1 MSSRSSFSYSKP
13 SLDVYFS
20 VDGLNLDP
28 DYVFGP
34 DQDLFHHHVFRGE
47 DTRASFTSHL
57 SASLQTYAT
66 SNSNTEPCSYVILSS
81 YLHLLILLLCFF
93 LCGVFYV

>member
-57 SASLQTYAT
+57 SASLQSVGINVFKDGQMADFVGFVVI
-66 SNSNTEPCSYVILSS
+66 NS
-81 YLHLLILLLCFF
+81 
-93 LCGVFYV
+93 

>member
-13 SLDVYFS
+13 SLDVSFS

-34 DQDLFHHHVFRGE
+34 DQDLFSEVKTPVHP
-47 DTRASFTSHL
+47 
-57 SASLQTYAT
+57 SLHIFPLLFKAPESTFLRT
-66 SNSNTEPCSYVILSS
+66 VRR
-81 YLHLLILLLCFF
+81 LIL
-93 LCGVFYV
+93 